1 MARIT
6 EWGLISS
13 RDFDTP
19 KVFPL
24 LLTNI
29 HMASDMAHAESKS
42 TESKVQDL
50 EVKDAQII
58 FNSVWASL
66 EDELGEENLCFPKE
80 IFWLNGAPG
89 AGKGT
94 NTDFIM
100 QYRDLTAPPLVV
112 SSLLKSPEAQKM
124 KDAGMLVGDRD
135 VIEIMLRKLLDPVY
149 KTGAVV
155 DGFPRTKVQV
165 ECVKLL
171 YQKLID
177 LRNKFKETL
186 YSEQFKKPHFHIV
199 VLFIDEKESVKRQL
213 NRGMEAQAHNEEVIE
228 SGVGELEE
236 LRPTDLDP
244 EAALNRYRTFKEK
257 TYGALKDLREI
268 FFYHFINAH
277 GSLEVVRQ
285 RIDDELRYQGSL
297 ELDEATYDRISNI
310 PVAMSISKHARQ
322 DLVDRLDAYVERQ
335 EALFNQVVE
344 LIKRDFIPIIERH
357 AISGTAVVNTE
368 DQVLHDPDALAML
381 IDIFSE
387 RGYHAIVDVHREE
400 VPDSIDP
407 KTFKIKTRIKL
418 IYRVRVQFK
427 GSEIRRGR

>member
-1 MARIT
+1 MPQSEEATAPPSQNEKI
-6 EWGLISS
+6 
-13 RDFDTP
+13 
-19 KVFPL
+19 
-24 LLTNI
+24 
-29 HMASDMAHAESKS
+29 
-42 TESKVQDL
+42 QDL

-58 FNSVWASL
+58 FNSVWSSL
-66 EDELGEENLCFPKE
+66 EEELGEENLRFPKE

-112 SSLLKSPEAQKM
+112 SSLLDTPEAKKM
-124 KDAGMLVGDRD
+124 KDAGMLVGDRE
-135 VIEIMLRKLLDPVY
+135 VIQIMLRRLLDPIY

-165 ECVKLL
+165 ECVKML

-177 LRNKFKETL
+177 LRNKFSETL
-186 YSEQFKKPHFHIV
+186 FSEHFKKPHFHIV

-213 NRGMEAQAHNEEVIE
+213 HRGRETMAHNAEVEET
-228 SGVGELEE
+228 GVGQLKE

-244 EAALNRYRTFKEK
+244 QAALNRYRTFKEK

-277 GSLEVVRQ
+277 GPIEEVRK
-285 RIDDELRYQGSL
+285 RIDEELRYQGSL
-297 ELDEATYDRISNI
+297 ELDEATYDRVSQI
-310 PVAMSISKHARQ
+310 PVATSITKHARQ
-322 DLVDRLDAYVERQ
+322 DLVDRLDNYAVR
-335 EALFNQVVE
+335 AGDLFDRVIE
-344 LIKRDFIPIIERH
+344 LIREEFVPIIERH
-357 AISGTAVVNTE
+357 AISGRAVVNTE
-368 DQVLHDPDALAML
+368 SPVMQDPDALAML

-387 RGYHAIVDVHREE
+387 RGYSATVDIRREE

-407 KTFKIKTRIKL
+407 KTFKIKTRVKRV
-418 IYRVRVQFK
+418 YRVRVYFK
-427 GSEIRRGR
+427 GSDIRRGR